1 MWAEVGD
8 EGVME
13 RGEIERE
20 RGRDTNSLAGLLS
33 GSITFGELL
42 STPVWQ
48 LYHRGW
54 KERRE
59 GGEEDWRESKK
70 RSVEKASLS
79 PSCHPFFAREGIKV
93 DGNV

>member
-1 MWAEVGD
+1 MRGLVGD

-13 RGEIERE
+13 GRVKERE
-20 RGRDTNSLAGLLS
+20 RERDTNSLAGVLS

-54 KERRE
+54 KEW
-59 GGEEDWRESKK
+59 GGRKESKK

-79 PSCHPFFAREGIKV
+79 PTCHPFL
-93 DGNV
+93 